1 MNQAQAK
8 LDWFQTV
15 ILTQQPALRA
25 RLRRMTSSEA
35 ELDDLCSE
43 VLTRAYATEGWE
55 RITAG
60 HAYLYSIARNLMIDI
75 ARRGKVVAF
84 ETMADLESLQPAYDG
99 ETQLLARDELR
110 DLQIII
116 DQLPPQA
123 KRVFMLRR
131 VYEKSPGE
139 IAEEMRLSVSTVEKH
154 LARAVLF
161 VMQALAKREEIGVDG
176 YRTRRRREEQDRG
189 EGRAPARRTRS

>member
-43 VLTRAYATEGWE
+43 VLTRAYATEEWE